1 VNRLRACLGVALVAA
16 SLIATSCG
24 DGSDGQGSAS
34 AASLIPGPYDHDF
47 TIPQGTAE
55 RIAAGEDV
63 EVLPPELDAKVGET
77 IRIVND
83 DVKSHTIGSF
93 YVLAGTTLTYRF
105 STPGV
110 FQGECSTHANNQF
123 VLKVT
128 A

>member
-1 VNRLRACLGVALVAA
+1 VNRLRACLGVALVAVA
-16 SLIATSCG
+16 LSAISCG
-24 DGSDGQGSAS
+24 DGGSDAAGSPAD
-34 AASLIPGPYDHDF
+34 SLIPGPYDHDF
-47 TIPQGTAE
+47 TIPEGTAA
-55 RIAAGEDV
+55 RIAAGDDV
-63 EVLPPELDAKVGET
+63 EVMPPELDAKVGET

-105 STPGV
+105 STTGV
-110 FQGECSTHANNQF
+110 FQGECSTHTNNQF